1 METNQSPIAWN
12 NLQVELERQNQL
24 YAMLSQINRTIV
36 RTKDSQELYLAA
48 CRIAVE
54 YGGFALAWID
64 LINPDKGIVVP
75 VACAGMATVAQ
86 LKNLHIAETDQQ
98 SDVSALNAESFFV
111 DKDTP
116 PGLCR
121 PSWASIPEQWSLN
134 AGGSFPIRLEGKIIG
149 AFNLAAKEAG
159 FFREAE
165 INLLVEVVD
174 DISFALEVIRNE
186 EKRISAETKMK
197 YLVYYDSQTGLPS
210 RTLFEERLSEACR
223 DIGDAQV
230 VVLVVNLRRFH
241 GIVQLLGPDAGQEV
255 IRTISDRLESVA
267 AQYSVARV
275 TESKFALMLP
285 NPDGLDVAEELAW
298 HIHRALSDTIELNRQ
313 EYFLDPFIGI
323 ARFPLDGEPR
333 DVLKH
338 AIQAAAIQDTS
349 GICRF
354 FFSDMDENSRR
365 QLNLDTSLR
374 RALERDEFILHYQP
388 QLDLFTGRIVGVEAL
403 LRWQSRDYGLVSPQ
417 DFIPLL
423 EENGLICAVGEW
435 VLQEACRCNR
445 QWQDQGLPPV
455 RMAVNLSARQFLN
468 VDILAL
474 VKRVLEN
481 TGLEPRWLELEL
493 TESIVLLNADNVI
506 RVMCDLKQ
514 NGVSLAL
521 DDFGTGYSSL
531 SYLQRLP
538 VARIKIDRSFVNNIT
553 SNPGDAAIVRALVGM
568 AHSLNLTVIAEG
580 VETEG
585 QLGFL
590 RGIGCEEIQGYFF
603 SRPLP
608 ADDFALLLREG
619 RGIPPE
625 QVDKPERV
633 LLLVDDEPNI
643 LSSLTRALRRKGF
656 RIVST
661 TSAREGFD
669 LMGIHQP
676 GVVLCDQRMPEMT
689 GTEFLRRIK
698 DIYPE
703 TMRMV
708 LSGYADLNSVIDA
721 VNQGAIYKFLTKPW
735 EDEALSRHIKDAFDI
750 YDLHRE
756 NRELSRMLLAN
767 QALLKSFQDS
777 KNQSIPSSR

>member
-1 METNQSPIAWN
+1 MSSGESPLEPNA
-12 NLQVELERQNQL
+12 LQAELQRLNRL
-24 YAMLSQINRTIV
+24 YAMLSHINRTIV
-36 RTKDSQELYLAA
+36 RTRDPQELYALA

-54 YGGFALAWID
+54 DGDFALAWIS
-64 LINPDKGIVVP
+64 LTEPDKASVVP
-75 VACAGMATVAQ
+75 VAAAGMATVTQ
-86 LKNLHIAETDQQ
+86 LQSINEDIADPATNNVTCFIDQTIPDDFYQ
-98 SDVSALNAESFFV
+98 PLWVH
-111 DKDTP
+111 
-116 PGLCR
+116 
-121 PSWASIPEQWSLN
+121 IPEQWRLN
-134 AGGSFPIRLEGKIIG
+134 NGGSFPIRLEGKVIG
-149 AFNLAAKEAG
+149 SFNVATKETE

-165 INLLVEVVD
+165 INLLVELVD

-186 EKRISAETKMK
+186 EKRLATESKMR
-197 YLVYYDSQTGLPS
+197 YLVYYDSQTGMPS
-210 RTLFEERLSEACR
+210 RTLFEERLGEACN
-223 DIGDAQV
+223 DANTQQV
-230 VVLVVNLRRFH
+230 VVLIVHLRRLH
-241 GIVQLLGPDAGQEV
+241 GIVQLLGPDSGQDIV
-255 IRTISDRLESVA
+255 RAMGDRLESVLTT
-267 AQYSVARV
+267 SLIARI
-275 TESKFALMLP
+275 TESKFALMLKDP
-285 NPDGLDVAEELAW
+285 EGLDVVEELAW
-298 HIHRALSDTIELNRQ
+298 NVHRVLAEAIQVKQQ
-313 EYFLDPFIGI
+313 EFFLDPFIGI
-323 ARFPLDGEPR
+323 ARYPLDGEPAE
-333 DVLKH
+333 VLKH
-338 AIQAAAIQDTS
+338 AMHAADSLDTS
-349 GICRF
+349 CLCRF
-354 FFSDMDENSRR
+354 FFADMDESSRR
-365 QLNLDTSLR
+365 QFNLDTSLR
-374 RALERDEFILHYQP
+374 RALERNEFILHYQP
-388 QLDLFTGRIVGVEAL
+388 QVDLVTGGVIGAEAL
-403 LRWQSRDYGLVSPQ
+403 LRWQSCDYGVVSPL

-423 EENGLICAVGEW
+423 EENGLICEVGAW
-435 VLQEACRCNR
+435 TLQEACRCNR
-445 QWQDQGLPPV
+445 QWQAQGLRPV
-455 RMAVNLSARQFLN
+455 RMAVNLSARQLLN
-468 VDILAL
+468 NDIQAL
-474 VKRVLEN
+474 VKRVLEQ

-493 TESIVLLNADNVI
+493 TESIVLQNADNVI
-506 RVMCDLKQ
+506 HSMNELKQ
-514 NGVSLAL
+514 SGVSMAL

-625 QVDKPERV
+625 LVDKPERV